1 MKTVQEIKAK
11 YAKREEMEE
20 TALLRAIA
28 PAVHRRREERMR
40 QRQREKAGKARVN
53 AALERRGIPL
63 RIV

>member
-1 MKTVQEIKAK
+1 MKTVMEIKEK
-11 YAKREEMEE
+11 YAIKEEMEE

-28 PAVHRRREERMR
+28 PAVRRRRQERMR
-40 QRQREKAGKARVN
+40 MRQDRAAKARVN

>member
-11 YAKREEMEE
+11 YAKREEREE

-40 QRQREKAGKARVN
+40 QRQRERAGKARVN
-53 AALERRGIPL
+53 AALARCGLPL
-63 RIV
+63 RVL

>member
-1 MKTVQEIKAK
+1 MKTLQEIKAK
-11 YAKREEMEE
+11 YMAMEEMEE

-28 PAVHRRREERMR
+28 PAVRRRRQERMR
-40 QRQREKAGKARVN
+40 MRQDRAAKTRVN

>member
-1 MKTVQEIKAK
+1 MKTVREIKEK
-11 YAKREEMEE
+11 YAIKEEMEE

-28 PAVHRRREERMR
+28 PAVRRRRQERMR
-40 QRQREKAGKARVN
+40 MRQDRAAKARVN

>member
-28 PAVHRRREERMR
+28 PAVHRRRQERMR
-40 QRQREKAGKARVN
+40 MQQDRAGKARVN
-53 AALERRGIPL
+53 RALAKRGIPL
-63 RIV
+63 RLV

>member
-1 MKTVQEIKAK
+1 MKTVREIKEK
-11 YAKREEMEE
+11 YAIKEEMEE

-28 PAVHRRREERMR
+28 PAVRRRRQERMR
-40 QRQREKAGKARVN
+40 MRQDRVAKARVN